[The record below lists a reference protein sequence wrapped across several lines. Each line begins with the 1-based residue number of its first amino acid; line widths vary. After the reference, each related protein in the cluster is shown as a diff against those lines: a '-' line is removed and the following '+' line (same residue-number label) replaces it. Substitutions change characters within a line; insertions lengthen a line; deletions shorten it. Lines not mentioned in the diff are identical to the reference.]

1 MIKFCQ
7 VQRLGSVPF
16 KRAWDYQNQLAQQIR
31 AGSRP
36 DVLLLLEHPHTY
48 TLGGQASEENLLWDE
63 HTLTQ
68 HGVAVHHVD
77 RGGDITYHGPG
88 QIVGYPLLRLVPIG
102 WQGDRL
108 PQVDFVDYLR
118 RLEAVLIRTL
128 ASFDIQAMRI
138 QGKTGVWIKAHSG
151 SEPAKIASIGVK
163 VDSQGITRHG
173 FGLNVNTEMLYWN
186 GIVPCGLKNVVMTSM
201 ALCLNQ
207 QINLFKVLDVVI
219 EKFGTVFGYQMQY
232 VTSPRLS

>member
-1 MIKFCQ
+1 
-7 VQRLGSVPF
+7 
-16 KRAWDYQNQLAQQIR
+16 
-31 AGSRP
+31 
-36 DVLLLLEHPHTY
+36 
-48 TLGGQASEENLLWDE
+48 
-63 HTLTQ
+63 
-68 HGVAVHHVD
+68 VAVHHVD

-88 QIVGYPLLRLVPIG
+88 QIVGYPLLRLAPIG

-118 RLEAVLIRTL
+118 KLEAVLIRTL
-128 ASFDIQAMRI
+128 TAFGIHAMRV
-138 QGKTGVWIKAHSG
+138 QGKTGVWINIHPG

-173 FGLNVNTEMLYWN
+173 FALNVNTEMLYWD

-201 ALCLNQ
+201 SKCLNRQ
-207 QINLFKVLDVVI
+207 VNSFKVSDVMI
-219 EKFGTVFGYQMQY
+219 EMFGSVFGYNMQH